1 MATKA
6 ITWRTITPY
15 APWQGEFYERLIKS
29 VKHSL
34 YKMLQKTIPTTSQLE
49 TLLVEIEGSLNN
61 RPPTYIE
68 EKLDDLVI
76 LRPTDFIQRDIVL
89 TYPFESTNVQEHD
102 ENCIPPYELARLHIR
117 QQAIAVVTSSH
128 KLTKQYWTIW
138 SQQYLNSL

>member
-1 MATKA
+1 
-6 ITWRTITPY
+6 
-15 APWQGEFYERLIKS
+15 ERLIKS

-89 TYPFESTNVQEHD
+89 TYP
-102 ENCIPPYELARLHIR
+102 
-117 QQAIAVVTSSH
+117 
-128 KLTKQYWTIW
+128 
-138 SQQYLNSL
+138 